1 MDERRKEVKKTFITS
16 LGALSSITLLASAGW
31 EGYLGHTTEMGQ
43 DLVVA
48 MVVAMNTVFLTRG
61 GRVDDEQLITGT
73 VMTDLVQI
81 ANIVKSSYYASD
93 DLRTIPSTVGR
104 ASALIYS
111 VASQT
116 FFFI

>member
-1 MDERRKEVKKTFITS
+1 MERRKELKKLFTVS
-16 LGALSSITLLASAGW
+16 MGSLSSIMLVASAGL

-48 MVVAMNTVFLTRG
+48 MVVGMNTFFLSEAEEVG
-61 GRVDDEQLITGT
+61 EQIITGT

-81 ANIVKSSYYASD
+81 TNIVKSGYYPSN
-93 DLRTIPSTVGR
+93 DLRTDI
-104 ASALIYS
+104 ALIGRVGAFMTS

>member
-1 MDERRKEVKKTFITS
+1 MERRKELKKLFTTS

-48 MVVAMNTVFLTRG
+48 MVVGMNTFFLSEAEEVG
-61 GRVDDEQLITGT
+61 EQIITGT
-73 VMTDLVQI
+73 VLTDLVQI
-81 ANIVKSSYYASD
+81 TNIVKSSYYASD

-116 FFFI
+116 LFFI